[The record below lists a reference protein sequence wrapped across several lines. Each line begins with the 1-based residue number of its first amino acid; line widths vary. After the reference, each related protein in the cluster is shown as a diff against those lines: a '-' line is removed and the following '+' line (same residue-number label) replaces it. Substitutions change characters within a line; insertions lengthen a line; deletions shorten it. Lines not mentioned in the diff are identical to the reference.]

1 MPLTRIKTSGLTA
14 NVVYQSIVAG
24 TGITVT
30 ANSATQVVI
39 SSSGGGGGNNAR
51 TTGYSLVFGG

>member
-1 MPLTRIKTSGLTA
+1 MALTRIKTSGLTA

-39 SSSGGGGGNNAR
+39 SSSGGGGNNAR

>member
-1 MPLTRIKTSGLTA
+1 MALTRIKTTGLTA

-30 ANSATQVVI
+30 ANGTSQVIITAVATSDEVD
-39 SSSGGGGGNNAR
+39 SFLLAGM
-51 TTGYSLVFGG
+51 

>member
-1 MPLTRIKTSGLTA
+1 MPLTKIKTSGLTA

-39 SSSGGGGGNNAR
+39 SSSGGSDEVDSFLLAGM
-51 TTGYSLVFGG
+51 

>member
-1 MPLTRIKTSGLTA
+1 MALTRIKTTGLTA

-30 ANSATQVVI
+30 ANGTSQVIITAADEVD
-39 SSSGGGGGNNAR
+39 SFLLAGM
-51 TTGYSLVFGG
+51 

>member
-1 MPLTRIKTSGLTA
+1 MALTRIKTTGLTA

-30 ANSATQVVI
+30 ANSATQVII
-39 SSSGGGGGNNAR
+39 SSSGGGNNAR
-51 TTGYSLVFGG
+51 TTGYNLVFGG

>member
-1 MPLTRIKTSGLTA
+1 MPLTKIKTSGLTA

-39 SSSGGGGGNNAR
+39 SSSGGGGSDEVDSFLLAGM
-51 TTGYSLVFGG
+51 

>member
-39 SSSGGGGGNNAR
+39 SSSGGGGNNAR